1 MNQSGMT
8 LLELLVVLAVS
19 ASLLTIGIPSFASLI
34 HSSHVTSATNE
45 LVGSL
50 HLARAE
56 AIKRGG
62 RIVIC
67 PSATGVAC
75 SGADWH
81 QGWVMFHDQDNDAAL
96 DAYETVVLRRR
107 AMPAGYRLTG
117 NLPVSRY
124 VSYTPTGSAKS
135 TSGAWQ
141 FGTLTVCRESRDR
154 VEARQ
159 VVIAS
164 TGRPRTVKVM
174 LDACL

>member
-19 ASLLTIGIPSFASLI
+19 AILLTIGIPSFASLI
-34 HSSHVTSATNE
+34 HSSHVTSATSE

-75 SGADWH
+75 SGAGWH

-96 DAYETVVLRRR
+96 DASETVVLRRR
-107 AMPAGYRLTG
+107 AMPEGYRLTG

-174 LDACL
+174 LDACP

>member
-19 ASLLTIGIPSFASLI
+19 AILLTIGIPSFASLI

-67 PSATGVAC
+67 PSATGVVC
-75 SGADWH
+75 SGGDWH
-81 QGWVMFHDQDNDAAL
+81 QGWVMFHDQNNDAAL
-96 DAYETVVLRRR
+96 DASEIVVLRRR

-141 FGTLTVCRESRDR
+141 FGTLTVCRESRER

-159 VVIAS
+159 IVIGS

>member
-8 LLELLVVLAVS
+8 LLELLVMLAVS
-19 ASLLTIGIPSFASLI
+19 AILLTIGLPSFASLI
-34 HSSHVTSATNE
+34 HSNHVTSATNE

-75 SGADWH
+75 SGANWH
-81 QGWVMFHDQDNDAAL
+81 QGWVMFYDQDNDAAL
-96 DAYETVVLRRR
+96 DASETVVLRRR